1 MHLLILDQ
9 FADYYKSKLESQF
22 PEVSIHAVSEEEEIG
37 ELIEKIDILMAIK
50 ITDEPMRRAS
60 KLKWIQ
66 AMTVGVDF
74 FLKLPFLREDVI
86 MTSMRGIHGPQM
98 SEMAILL
105 MLALNRNFP
114 QIVRNQDKRI
124 WERWPTKLLYQKKV
138 GILGLGV
145 SGQEIARKCKVFE
158 MTVYGINRTKR
169 EIEFVD
175 HFFQPDRL
183 LEVTREVDY
192 FVIVI
197 PSTPETHHMV
207 NAKALSSMK
216 PTAFLVNIGRGDVVD
231 EEALIHVLE
240 TGKIAGA
247 ALDVCADDPKPL
259 AKDSP
264 LWGMKNV
271 IITPRVGGMSDIYPD
286 QILPIFEENLRRFL
300 NGERRDLI
308 NFIEWSKWDS

>member
-1 MHLLILDQ
+1 MDLLILDQ
-9 FADYYKSKLESQF
+9 FADYYKSKLEPQF
-22 PEVSIHAVSEEEEIG
+22 PQVSIHAISKEEEIG
-37 ELIEKIDILMAIK
+37 DLIEKIDILMTIK
-50 ITDEPMRRAS
+50 ITDEPIKRAS

-74 FLKLPFLREDVI
+74 FLKLPSLRRDVI
-86 MTSMRGIHGPQM
+86 MTSTRGIHGPQM

-114 QIVRNQDKRI
+114 QIVRHQDQRI

-145 SGQEIARKCKVFE
+145 SGQEIARKCKAFN
-158 MTVYGINRTKR
+158 MMVYGINRTKR

-175 HFFQPDRL
+175 HFFHPDGL
-183 LEVTREVDY
+183 LEVAREVDY

-197 PSTPETHHMV
+197 PSTPETRNMV
-207 NAKALSSMK
+207 NAEALSSMK
-216 PTAFLVNIGRGDVVD
+216 PTAFLVNLGRGDVVD
-231 EEALIHVLE
+231 EEALIHVLQS
-240 TGKIAGA
+240 GKLAGA
-247 ALDVCADDPKPL
+247 ALDVFAGDPKPL
-259 AKDSP
+259 AENSP

-271 IITPRVGGMSDIYPD
+271 IITPRVSGMTDIYPD

-300 NGERRDLI
+300 KGERRDLI
-308 NFIEWSKWDS
+308 NFIGR

>member
-1 MHLLILDQ
+1 MDLLILDQ
-9 FADYYKSKLESQF
+9 FADYYKSKLEPQF
-22 PEVSIHAVSEEEEIG
+22 PQVSIHAVSREEEIG
-37 ELIEKIDILMAIK
+37 DLIEKIDILMTIK
-50 ITDEPMRRAS
+50 ITDEPMKKAA
-60 KLKWIQ
+60 KLQWIQ

-74 FLKLPFLREDVI
+74 FLKLPSLRRDVI
-86 MTSMRGIHGPQM
+86 MTSTRGIHGPQM

-114 QIVRNQDKRI
+114 QIVRHQDQRV
-124 WERWPTKLLYQKKV
+124 WERWPTRLLYQKKA

-145 SGQEIARKCKVFE
+145 SGQEIARKCKAFN

-175 HFFQPDRL
+175 HFFHPDGL
-183 LEVTREVDY
+183 LEVIREVDY

-197 PSTPETHHMV
+197 PSTPETRNMV
-207 NAKALSSMK
+207 NAEALSSMK
-216 PTAFLVNIGRGDVVD
+216 PTAFLVNLGRGDVVD
-231 EEALIHVLE
+231 EKALIHVLK

-247 ALDVCADDPKPL
+247 ALDVFAGDPKPL
-259 AKDSP
+259 AEDSP

-271 IITPRVGGMSDIYPD
+271 IVTPRVGGMTDIYPD

-300 NGERRDLI
+300 KGERRDLI
-308 NFIEWSKWDS
+308 NFIEWSK

>member
-1 MHLLILDQ
+1 MDLLILDQ
-9 FADYYKSKLESQF
+9 FADYYKSKLEPQF
-22 PEVSIHAVSEEEEIG
+22 PQVSIHAVSKEEEMG
-37 ELIEKIDILMAIK
+37 ALIEKIDILMTIK
-50 ITDEPMRRAS
+50 ITDESMKRAS
-60 KLKWIQ
+60 KLQWIQ

-74 FLKLPFLREDVI
+74 FLKLPSLRRDVI
-86 MTSMRGIHGPQM
+86 MTSTRGIHGPQM

-114 QIVRNQDKRI
+114 QIVRNQNQRI

-145 SGQEIARKCKVFE
+145 SGQEIARKCKTFN
-158 MTVYGINRTKR
+158 MTVYGMNRTKR

-175 HFFQPDRL
+175 HFFHLDGL
-183 LEVTREVDY
+183 LEVIREVDY

-197 PSTPETHHMV
+197 PSTPQTRHMV
-207 NAKALSSMK
+207 NAEALSSMK
-216 PTAFLVNIGRGDVVD
+216 PTAFLVNLGRGDVVD
-231 EEALIHVLE
+231 EKALIHVLE

-247 ALDVCADDPKPL
+247 ALDVFAGDPKPL
-259 AKDSP
+259 AEDSP

-300 NGERRDLI
+300 KGERRDLI
-308 NFIEWSKWDS
+308 NFIEWSD

>member
-1 MHLLILDQ
+1 MDLLILDQ
-9 FADYYKSKLESQF
+9 FADYYKSKLEPQF
-22 PEVSIHAVSEEEEIG
+22 PQVSIHAVSEEEEIG
-37 ELIEKIDILMAIK
+37 DLIEEIDILMTIK
-50 ITDEPMRRAS
+50 ITDESMKRAS
-60 KLKWIQ
+60 KLQWIQ

-74 FLKLPFLREDVI
+74 FLKLSSLRRDVI
-86 MTSMRGIHGPQM
+86 MTSTRGIHGPQM

-114 QIVRNQDKRI
+114 QIVRNQDQRI

-145 SGQEIARKCKVFE
+145 SGQEIARKCKVFN

-175 HFFQPDRL
+175 HFFHLDGL

-192 FVIVI
+192 FIIVI
-197 PSTPETHHMV
+197 PSTPETRHMV
-207 NAKALSSMK
+207 NAEALSSMK

-231 EEALIHVLE
+231 EKALIHVLE

-247 ALDVCADDPKPL
+247 ALDVFAEDPKPL
-259 AKDSP
+259 AEDSP
-264 LWGMKNV
+264 LWAMKNV
-271 IITPRVGGMSDIYPD
+271 IVTPRVGGMTDIYPD

-300 NGERRDLI
+300 KGERRDLI
-308 NFIEWSKWDS
+308 NFIEWSK